1 MRGDQRLTGGRDVP
15 GFGYAHGCPR
25 KIHDGIGIASSYQV
39 GNPGAIKARRDPAD
53 RPTTGRDRCLL
64 GRRGDFRHSAAAGGR
79 GQPRPN
85 HWTAEDFRGHHCKHL
100 EESRRLRPAS
110 TEQAMTRPPK
120 RSMFAGDGVAAPLQH
135 ATFRRIWLASLLS
148 NLGLLIQAVGAAWA
162 MTQMT
167 SSADKVALVQTA
179 LMLPVMLISMP
190 AGAIADMYDRRIVA
204 LISLA
209 IALSGATALTVL
221 AWLGLVTPETLLA
234 LCFVVGSG
242 MALFGPAWQSSVTE
256 QVPPETLPSAVA
268 LNGIS
273 YNIAR
278 SFGPAI
284 GGIVV
289 AAAGAVAAFAANAVL
304 YLPLLI
310 VLFLWRRTS
319 QPSRLPRERL
329 NRAIVSGVR
338 YIANSPAIK
347 IVLTRTLVTGL
358 IGGSVS
364 ALMPLVARD
373 LLHGGA
379 QTYGIMLGA
388 FGMGAVIGALNIT
401 EVRKRMSGE
410 AAIRACALSMGGA
423 IAAVA
428 LSREPVLTAAALVI
442 AGAVWMLAVAL
453 FNIGVQLSAPRWVA
467 GRSLA
472 AFQASIAGGI
482 AIGSW
487 GWGRLTDAV
496 GVEAALLV
504 SAALM
509 LASPLLGLWLQM
521 PRIGARNEDAEVL
534 ADPEVQ
540 LSLTARS
547 GPLVV
552 EIEYRVAQDNARAF
566 HNVMQEVQLSRQ
578 RNGAYGWS
586 IARDIADP
594 ELWTERYH
602 CPTWLDYLRQRN
614 RSTQS
619 ERALHQ
625 RAIGF
630 HLGPDPVRVR
640 RMLERPFGSVRWKE
654 DTPDR
659 AVSEVL
665 PVTSS
670 AAGGST

>member
-1 MRGDQRLTGGRDVP
+1 
-15 GFGYAHGCPR
+15 
-25 KIHDGIGIASSYQV
+25 
-39 GNPGAIKARRDPAD
+39 
-53 RPTTGRDRCLL
+53 
-64 GRRGDFRHSAAAGGR
+64 
-79 GQPRPN
+79 
-85 HWTAEDFRGHHCKHL
+85 
-100 EESRRLRPAS
+100 
-110 TEQAMTRPPK
+110 
-120 RSMFAGDGVAAPLQH
+120 
-135 ATFRRIWLASLLS
+135 
-148 NLGLLIQAVGAAWA
+148 
-162 MTQMT
+162 MT

-179 LMLPVMLISMP
+179 LMLPIMLISMP

-204 LISLA
+204 LVSLS
-209 IALSGATALTVL
+209 IALTGATALSVL
-221 AWLGLVTPETLLA
+221 AWLGLVTPQILLA
-234 LCFVVGSG
+234 FCFIVGSG

-256 QVPPETLPSAVA
+256 QVPTETLPSAVA

-289 AAAGAVAAFAANAVL
+289 ATAGAVAAFAANAVL
-304 YLPLLI
+304 YIPLLI
-310 VLFLWRRTS
+310 VLFLWRRNS
-319 QPSRLPRERL
+319 EPSRLPRERL
-329 NRAIVSGVR
+329 SRAIVSGVR
-338 YIANSPAIK
+338 YIANSPSIR
-347 IVLTRTLVTGL
+347 IVLVRTLVTGV

-410 AAIRACALSMGGA
+410 AAVRACALSMGGA
-423 IAAVA
+423 IAAVG

-442 AGAVWMLAVAL
+442 AGAVWMLSVAL

-487 GWGRLTDAV
+487 GWGRLTDAA
-496 GVEAALLV
+496 GVETALLV
-504 SAALM
+504 SAGLM
-509 LASPLLGLWLQM
+509 FASPLLGLWLGM
-521 PRIGARNEDAEVL
+521 PRVGARNEDAEVL
-534 ADPEVQ
+534 ADPEVR
-540 LSLTARS
+540 LSLTGRS

-552 EIEYRVAQDNARAF
+552 EIEYRVAPDNARAF
-566 HNVMQEVQLSRQ
+566 HNVMQDVQLSRQ

-625 RAIGF
+625 QAIDF

-665 PVTSS
+665 PVVAT
-670 AAGGST
+670 AAGSST

>member
-1 MRGDQRLTGGRDVP
+1 MERDMSDQPKRQSFAPDSITAPL
-15 GFGYAHGCPR
+15 
-25 KIHDGIGIASSYQV
+25 
-39 GNPGAIKARRDPAD
+39 
-53 RPTTGRDRCLL
+53 
-64 GRRGDFRHSAAAGGR
+64 RHS
-79 GQPRPN
+79 
-85 HWTAEDFRGHHCKHL
+85 
-100 EESRRLRPAS
+100 
-110 TEQAMTRPPK
+110 
-120 RSMFAGDGVAAPLQH
+120 V
-135 ATFRRIWLASLLS
+135 FRRIWLASLVS
-148 NLGLLIQAVGAAWA
+148 NLGILIQGVGAAWA

-179 LMLPVMLISMP
+179 LMLPIMLIAMP
-190 AGAIADMYDRRIVA
+190 AGAIADMHDRRIVA
-204 LISLA
+204 LISLT
-209 IALSGATALTVL
+209 IALIGATALTVL
-221 AWLGLVTPETLLA
+221 AWFNLVTPNILLA

-242 MALFGPAWQSSVTE
+242 MALFGPAWQASVSE
-256 QVPPETLPSAVA
+256 QVPAETLPSAVA

-289 AAAGAVAAFAANAVL
+289 ATAGAVAAFAVNATL
-304 YLPLLI
+304 YLPLMI
-310 VLFLWRRTS
+310 VLFLWNRANE
-319 QPSRLPRERL
+319 PSRLPRERL

-338 YIANSPAIK
+338 YIANSPSIR
-347 IVLTRTLVTGL
+347 IVLIRTLVTGL

-388 FGMGAVIGALNIT
+388 FGMGAVIGALNIA
-401 EVRKRMSGE
+401 EVRRRVSGE
-410 AAIRACALSMGGA
+410 AAIRACAISMAGA

-428 LSREPVLTAAALVI
+428 LSREPVLTAAALVL
-442 AGAVWMLAVAL
+442 AGGVWMLAVAL

-482 AIGSW
+482 AMGSW
-487 GWGRLTDAV
+487 GWGHLTDAV
-496 GVEAALLV
+496 GVETALLV
-504 SAALM
+504 SAGLM
-509 LASPLLGLWLQM
+509 LLSPLLGIWLRM
-521 PRIGARNEDAEVL
+521 PPVGARNEAASEVL
-534 ADPEVQ
+534 ADPEVR
-540 LSLTARS
+540 LSLTGRS

-552 EIEYRVAQDNARAF
+552 EIEYRVSQDNARLF

-614 RSTQS
+614 RATQS

-625 RAIGF
+625 RAIDF
-630 HLGPDPVRVR
+630 HLGPEPVRVR

-654 DTPDR
+654 DTPDH
-659 AVSEVL
+659 AANEVL
-665 PVTSS
+665 PVVAT
-670 AAGGST
+670 AAGSST

>member
-1 MRGDQRLTGGRDVP
+1 MTEAPQRPPHST
-15 GFGYAHGCPR
+15 
-25 KIHDGIGIASSYQV
+25 DGI
-39 GNPGAIKARRDPAD
+39 
-53 RPTTGRDRCLL
+53 T
-64 GRRGDFRHSAAAGGR
+64 
-79 GQPRPN
+79 
-85 HWTAEDFRGHHCKHL
+85 
-100 EESRRLRPAS
+100 
-110 TEQAMTRPPK
+110 
-120 RSMFAGDGVAAPLQH
+120 APLRH
-135 ATFRRIWLASLLS
+135 TTFRRIWLASLLS
-148 NLGLLIQAVGAAWA
+148 NLGILIQGVGAAWA

-179 LMLPVMLISMP
+179 LMLPIMLISMP
-190 AGAIADMYDRRIVA
+190 AGAIADMHDRRIVA
-204 LISLA
+204 MVSLA
-209 IALSGATALTVL
+209 IALTGATTLTVL
-221 AWLGLVTPETLLA
+221 TWLGGLAPNLLLT

-242 MALFGPAWQSSVTE
+242 MALFGPAWQSSVSE
-256 QVPPETLPSAVA
+256 QVPAETLPAAVA

-284 GGIVV
+284 GGVVV
-289 AAAGAVAAFAANAVL
+289 AALGAVAAFALNALL
-304 YLPLLI
+304 YLPLLV
-310 VLFLWRRTS
+310 VLFLWNRVHE
-319 QPSRLPRERL
+319 PSRLPREKL
-329 NRAIVSGVR
+329 NRAMVSGVR
-338 YIANSPAIK
+338 YITNSPPIK
-347 IVLTRTLVTGL
+347 TVLLRTFVTGL
-358 IGGSVS
+358 IGGSLS

-379 QTYGIMLGA
+379 QTYGIILGA
-388 FGMGAVIGALNIT
+388 FGMGAVIGALNIG
-401 EVRKRMSGE
+401 EIRKRLSGE
-410 AAIRACALSMGGA
+410 SSVRACALSMGGA

-442 AGAVWMLAVAL
+442 AGSVWMLAVAL

-472 AFQASIAGGI
+472 AFQASISGGI

-487 GWGRLTDAV
+487 GWGHLTDAY
-496 GVEAALLV
+496 GVETALLV

-509 LASPLLGLWLQM
+509 LASPLLGLVLPM
-521 PRIGARNEDAEVL
+521 PRVGARNEVTEVL

-540 LSLTARS
+540 LQLTGRS

-552 EIEYRVAQDNARAF
+552 EIEYRVAQDNARSF
-566 HNVMQEVQLSRQ
+566 HNVMQDVQLSRQ

-625 RAIGF
+625 QAIAF
-630 HLGPDPVRVR
+630 HMGPDPIRIR

-659 AVSEVL
+659 AATEVL
-665 PVTSS
+665 PVVAS
-670 AAGGST
+670 AAGSST

>member
-1 MRGDQRLTGGRDVP
+1 MVE
-15 GFGYAHGCPR
+15 A
-25 KIHDGIGIASSYQV
+25 
-39 GNPGAIKARRDPAD
+39 
-53 RPTTGRDRCLL
+53 
-64 GRRGDFRHSAAAGGR
+64 
-79 GQPRPN
+79 
-85 HWTAEDFRGHHCKHL
+85 
-100 EESRRLRPAS
+100 
-110 TEQAMTRPPK
+110 PK
-120 RSMFAGDGVAAPLQH
+120 RPLFSADSVAAPLRH
-135 ATFRRIWLASLLS
+135 PVFRRIWLASLLS
-148 NLGLLIQAVGAAWA
+148 NLGLMIQGVGAAWA
-162 MTQMT
+162 MTQMA

-179 LMLPVMLISMP
+179 LMLPIMLISMP
-190 AGAIADMYDRRIVA
+190 AGAVADMYDRRIVA
-204 LISLA
+204 LVSLS
-209 IALSGATALTVL
+209 IALTGATALTVL
-221 AWLGLVTPETLLA
+221 TWLGMVTPEILLGF
-234 LCFVVGSG
+234 CFVVGCG
-242 MALFGPAWQSSVTE
+242 MALFGPAWQASVSE
-256 QVPPETLPSAVA
+256 QVPSETLPSAVA

-289 AAAGAVAAFAANAVL
+289 ATAGSVAAFACNALL
-304 YLPLLI
+304 YIPLFVVML
-310 VLFLWRRTS
+310 LWRRTTE
-319 QPSRLPRERL
+319 PSRLPRERL
-329 NRAIVSGVR
+329 SRAIVSGVR
-338 YIANSPAIK
+338 YIRNSPSIR
-347 IVLTRTLVTGL
+347 IVLARTLVTGV

-388 FGMGAVIGALNIT
+388 FGMGAVIGALNIA
-401 EVRKRMSGE
+401 EIRKRLSGE
-410 AAIRACALSMGGA
+410 AAVRACALSMGGA

-428 LSREPVLTAAALVI
+428 LSREPVLTAAALVV

-482 AIGSW
+482 AMGSW
-487 GWGRLTDAV
+487 GWGRLTDVA
-496 GVEAALLV
+496 GVQTALLV

-509 LASPLLGLWLQM
+509 LASPLLGLWLRM
-521 PRIGARNEDAEVL
+521 PRVGARNEDAEVL
-534 ADPEVQ
+534 ADPEVR
-540 LSLTARS
+540 LSLTGRS

-552 EIEYRVAQDNARAF
+552 EIEYRVDQENARAF
-566 HNVMQEVQLSRQ
+566 HGVMQEVQLSRQ

-594 ELWTERYH
+594 ELWMERYH

-625 RAIGF
+625 HAMDF
-630 HLGPDPVRVR
+630 HLGPEPVQVR

-659 AVSEVL
+659 AANEVL
-665 PVTSS
+665 PVST

>member
-1 MRGDQRLTGGRDVP
+1 MTDQ
-15 GFGYAHGCPR
+15 
-25 KIHDGIGIASSYQV
+25 
-39 GNPGAIKARRDPAD
+39 
-53 RPTTGRDRCLL
+53 
-64 GRRGDFRHSAAAGGR
+64 
-79 GQPRPN
+79 
-85 HWTAEDFRGHHCKHL
+85 
-100 EESRRLRPAS
+100 
-110 TEQAMTRPPK
+110 PK
-120 RSMFAGDGVAAPLQH
+120 RSRLATDGIAAPLRH
-135 ATFRRIWLASLLS
+135 AVFRRIWFASLVS
-148 NLGLLIQAVGAAWA
+148 NLGILIQGVGAAWA

-179 LMLPVMLISMP
+179 LMLPIMLISMP
-190 AGAIADMYDRRIVA
+190 AGAIADMHDRRVVA
-204 LISLA
+204 LVSLG
-209 IALSGATALTVL
+209 IALVGASFLTVL
-221 AWLGLVTPETLLA
+221 AWLGLVTPNILLA

-242 MALFGPAWQSSVTE
+242 MALFGPAWQASVSE
-256 QVPPETLPSAVA
+256 QVPAETLPAAVA

-278 SFGPAI
+278 SFGPAV

-289 AAAGAVAAFAANAVL
+289 ATAGAVAAFAVNAVL
-304 YLPLLI
+304 YLPLMV
-310 VLFLWRRTS
+310 VLFLWKRTS
-319 QPSRLPRERL
+319 EPSRLPRERL
-329 NRAIVSGVR
+329 NRAMVSGVR
-338 YIANSPAIK
+338 YIANSPSIR
-347 IVLTRTLVTGL
+347 IVLIRTLVTGV
-358 IGGSVS
+358 IGGSIS

-388 FGMGAVIGALNIT
+388 FGMGAVFGALNIS
-401 EVRKRMSGE
+401 EVRRRMSGE
-410 AAIRACALSMGGA
+410 AAVRACAISMAGA

-428 LSREPVLTAAALVI
+428 LSTNAILTAIAPVL

-487 GWGRLTDAV
+487 GWGHLTDLA
-496 GVEAALLV
+496 GVEIALLV
-504 SAALM
+504 SAGLM
-509 LASPLLGLWLQM
+509 LISPLLGIWLRM
-521 PRIGARNEDAEVL
+521 PPIGARNEDATEVI
-534 ADPEVQ
+534 ADPEVR
-540 LSLTARS
+540 LSLTGRS

-602 CPTWLDYLRQRN
+602 CPTWLDYLRQRS
-614 RSTQS
+614 RATQS

-625 RAIGF
+625 RAIDF
-630 HLGPDPVRVR
+630 HLGPDPIRVR

-659 AVSEVL
+659 AANEVL
-665 PVTSS
+665 PVVAT
-670 AAGGST
+670 AAGSST

>member
-1 MRGDQRLTGGRDVP
+1 
-15 GFGYAHGCPR
+15 
-25 KIHDGIGIASSYQV
+25 
-39 GNPGAIKARRDPAD
+39 
-53 RPTTGRDRCLL
+53 
-64 GRRGDFRHSAAAGGR
+64 
-79 GQPRPN
+79 
-85 HWTAEDFRGHHCKHL
+85 
-100 EESRRLRPAS
+100 
-110 TEQAMTRPPK
+110 MTVPPK
-120 RSMFAGDGVAAPLQH
+120 RAGSADGIMAPLRH
-135 ATFRRIWLASLLS
+135 SVFRRIWLASLVS
-148 NLGLLIQAVGAAWA
+148 NLGILIQGVGAAWA

-179 LMLPVMLISMP
+179 LMLPIMLIAMP
-190 AGAIADMYDRRIVA
+190 AGAIADMHDRRIVA
-204 LISLA
+204 LVSLA

-221 AWLGLVTPETLLA
+221 AWFNLVTPNILLT

-242 MALFGPAWQSSVTE
+242 MALFGPAWQASVSE
-256 QVPPETLPSAVA
+256 QVPAETLPSAVA

-278 SFGPAI
+278 SFGPAV

-289 AAAGAVAAFAANAVL
+289 ASAGAVAAFGLNTVL
-304 YLPLLI
+304 YLPLMI
-310 VLFLWRRTS
+310 VLFLWKRS
-319 QPSRLPRERL
+319 SEPSRLPRERL
-329 NRAIVSGVR
+329 TRAMVSGAR
-338 YIANSPAIK
+338 YITNSPSIR
-347 IVLTRTLVTGL
+347 IVLIRTLVTGL
-358 IGGSVS
+358 IGGSLS
-364 ALMPLVARD
+364 ALMPLIARD

-401 EVRKRMSGE
+401 EVRRRMSGE
-410 AAIRACALSMGGA
+410 AAVRACAISMAGA

-428 LSREPVLTAAALVI
+428 ISTEPVLTAAALVI
-442 AGAVWMLAVAL
+442 AGGVWMLAVAL

-487 GWGRLTDAV
+487 GWGHLTDAY
-496 GVEAALLV
+496 GVETALLV
-504 SAALM
+504 SAGLM
-509 LASPLLGLWLQM
+509 LLSPLLGLWLRM
-521 PRIGARNEDAEVL
+521 PPVGARNEAATEVL
-534 ADPEVQ
+534 ADPEVR
-540 LSLTARS
+540 LSLTGRS

-552 EIEYRVAQDNARAF
+552 EIEYRVAQDNARLF

-614 RSTQS
+614 RATQS

-625 RAIGF
+625 RAIDF
-630 HLGPDPVRVR
+630 HLGVEPIRVR

-659 AVSEVL
+659 AANEVL
-665 PVTSS
+665 PVVAT
-670 AAGGST
+670 AAGSST

>member
-1 MRGDQRLTGGRDVP
+1 MTGKSKLSL
-15 GFGYAHGCPR
+15 F
-25 KIHDGIGIASSYQV
+25 ASDS
-39 GNPGAIKARRDPAD
+39 
-53 RPTTGRDRCLL
+53 L
-64 GRRGDFRHSAAAGGR
+64 
-79 GQPRPN
+79 
-85 HWTAEDFRGHHCKHL
+85 
-100 EESRRLRPAS
+100 
-110 TEQAMTRPPK
+110 
-120 RSMFAGDGVAAPLQH
+120 AAPLRH
-135 ATFRRIWLASLLS
+135 VVFRRIWLASLLS

-190 AGAIADMYDRRIVA
+190 AGAVADMYDRRIV
-204 LISLA
+204 SLA
-209 IALSGATALTVL
+209 SLSIALSGATALTVL
-221 AWLGLVTPETLLA
+221 SWFGLVTPEILL
-234 LCFVVGSG
+234 LFCFVVGSG
-242 MALFGPAWQSSVTE
+242 MALFGPAWQASVTE
-256 QVPPETLPSAVA
+256 QVPSETLPSAVA

-289 AAAGAVAAFAANAVL
+289 ATAGAVAAFAANAVL
-304 YLPLLI
+304 YLPLLV
-310 VLFLWRRTS
+310 VLFLWRRS
-319 QPSRLPRERL
+319 SEPSRLPRERL

-338 YIANSPAIK
+338 YIANSPSIK
-347 IVLTRTLVTGL
+347 IVLARTFVTGV

-388 FGMGAVIGALNIT
+388 FGMGAVVGALNIG
-401 EVRKRMSGE
+401 EVRKRLGGE

-423 IAAVA
+423 IAAVG
-428 LSREPVLTAAALVI
+428 LSREPVLTAAALVV
-442 AGAVWMLAVAL
+442 AGAAWMLAVAL

-487 GWGRLTDAV
+487 GWGRLTDLA
-496 GVEAALLV
+496 GVEVALLV
-504 SAALM
+504 SGALM
-509 LASPLLGLWLQM
+509 LASPLLGLLLPM
-521 PRIGARNEDAEVL
+521 PFVGARNEDAEVL
-534 ADPEVQ
+534 ADPEVR
-540 LSLTARS
+540 LPLTARS

-552 EIEYRVAQDNARAF
+552 EIEYRVAQENARGF

-586 IARDIADP
+586 VARDIADP

-625 RAIGF
+625 SAMDF
-630 HLGPDPVRVR
+630 HLGPDPVRIR

-654 DTPDR
+654 ETPDG
-659 AVSEVL
+659 AASEVL
-665 PVTSS
+665 PIASA

>member
-1 MRGDQRLTGGRDVP
+1 MTE
-15 GFGYAHGCPR
+15 
-25 KIHDGIGIASSYQV
+25 
-39 GNPGAIKARRDPAD
+39 PA
-53 RPTTGRDRCLL
+53 
-64 GRRGDFRHSAAAGGR
+64 
-79 GQPRPN
+79 
-85 HWTAEDFRGHHCKHL
+85 
-100 EESRRLRPAS
+100 
-110 TEQAMTRPPK
+110 K
-120 RSMFAGDGVAAPLQH
+120 RSILSGEGVAAPLRH
-135 ATFRRIWLASLLS
+135 AVFRRIWLASLLS
-148 NLGLLIQAVGAAWA
+148 NLGLLIQGVGAAWA

-179 LMLPVMLISMP
+179 LMLPIMLISMP
-190 AGAIADMYDRRIVA
+190 AGAIADMYDRRVVA
-204 LISLA
+204 LVSLA
-209 IALSGATALTVL
+209 IALAGATALAAM
-221 AWLGLVTPETLLA
+221 AWHNLVTPNILLA
-234 LCFVVGSG
+234 FCFIVGCG
-242 MALFGPAWQSSVTE
+242 MALFGPAWQSSVSE
-256 QVPPETLPSAVA
+256 QVPAEHLPAAVA

-284 GGIVV
+284 GGVIV
-289 AAAGAVAAFAANAVL
+289 ATAGAVAAFAANALL
-304 YLPLLI
+304 YIPLLV
-310 VLFLWRRTS
+310 VLFLWRRRS
-319 QPSRLPRERL
+319 EPSRLPRERL
-329 NRAIVSGVR
+329 NRAMVSGVR
-338 YIANSPAIK
+338 YIANSPSIR
-347 IVLTRTLVTGL
+347 IVLTRTLVTGI
-358 IGGSVS
+358 IGGSVM
-364 ALMPLVARD
+364 ALMPLIARD
-373 LLHGGA
+373 LLGGGA

-388 FGMGAVIGALNIT
+388 FGMGAVVGALNIGT
-401 EVRKRMSGE
+401 LRRQMSGE
-410 AAIRACALSMGGA
+410 AAIRACTISMAGA

-428 LSREPVLTAAALVI
+428 LSRQPVLTAAALVV
-442 AGAVWMLAVAL
+442 AGAVWMAAVAL

-487 GWGRLTDAV
+487 GWGYLTDLA
-496 GVEAALLV
+496 GVQTALLV
-504 SAALM
+504 SAAMM
-509 LASPLLGLWLQM
+509 LVSPLLGLWLRM
-521 PRIGARNEDAEVL
+521 PPVGARNEDAEVL
-534 ADPEVQ
+534 ADPEVR
-540 LSLTARS
+540 LSLTGRS

-552 EIEYRVAQDNARAF
+552 EIEYRVDQENARAF

-625 RAIGF
+625 RAMDF

-659 AVSEVL
+659 AASEVL
-665 PVTSS
+665 PVAT
-670 AAGGST
+670 AAGSGT

>member
-1 MRGDQRLTGGRDVP
+1 MTEQSKRRGFAT
-15 GFGYAHGCPR
+15 
-25 KIHDGIGIASSYQV
+25 DGI
-39 GNPGAIKARRDPAD
+39 
-53 RPTTGRDRCLL
+53 
-64 GRRGDFRHSAAAGGR
+64 
-79 GQPRPN
+79 
-85 HWTAEDFRGHHCKHL
+85 
-100 EESRRLRPAS
+100 
-110 TEQAMTRPPK
+110 
-120 RSMFAGDGVAAPLQH
+120 AAPLRH
-135 ATFRRIWLASLLS
+135 AVFRRIWLASLVS
-148 NLGLLIQAVGAAWA
+148 NLGILIQGVGAAWA

-179 LMLPVMLISMP
+179 LMLPIMLIAMP
-190 AGAIADMYDRRIVA
+190 AGAIADMHDRRIVA
-204 LISLA
+204 LISLG
-209 IALSGATALTVL
+209 IALVGATVLTVL
-221 AWLGLVTPETLLA
+221 AWFGLVTPNILLA

-242 MALFGPAWQSSVTE
+242 MALFGPAWQASVSE
-256 QVPPETLPSAVA
+256 QVPAETLPQAVA

-284 GGIVV
+284 GGLVV
-289 AAAGAVAAFAANAVL
+289 ATAGAVAAFAVNAAL
-304 YLPLLI
+304 YLPLMV
-310 VLFLWRRTS
+310 VLFLWNRTHE
-319 QPSRLPRERL
+319 PSRLPRERL
-329 NRAIVSGVR
+329 NRAMVSGVR
-338 YIANSPAIK
+338 YIANSPSIR
-347 IVLTRTLVTGL
+347 IVLIRTLVTGI

-388 FGMGAVIGALNIT
+388 FGMGAVIGALNIG
-401 EVRKRMSGE
+401 EVRRRMSGE
-410 AAIRACALSMGGA
+410 AAVRACAISMAGA

-428 LSREPVLTAAALVI
+428 LSTSAIMTAVALVL

-482 AIGSW
+482 AVGSW
-487 GWGRLTDAV
+487 GWGYLTDLA
-496 GVEAALLV
+496 GVETALLV
-504 SAALM
+504 SAGLM
-509 LASPLLGLWLQM
+509 LISPLLGIWLRM
-521 PRIGARNEDAEVL
+521 PRVGARNEDATEVL
-534 ADPEVQ
+534 ADPEVR

-552 EIEYRVAQDNARAF
+552 EIEYRVAQDSARAF

-586 IARDIADP
+586 IARDIGDP

-614 RSTQS
+614 RPTQS

-625 RAIGF
+625 RAIDF
-630 HLGPDPVRVR
+630 HLGPDPIRVR

-659 AVSEVL
+659 AANEVL
-665 PVTSS
+665 PVVAT
-670 AAGGST
+670 AAGSST

>member
-1 MRGDQRLTGGRDVP
+1 MTEP
-15 GFGYAHGCPR
+15 
-25 KIHDGIGIASSYQV
+25 
-39 GNPGAIKARRDPAD
+39 
-53 RPTTGRDRCLL
+53 RDRADSITAPL
-64 GRRGDFRHSAAAGGR
+64 RHSI
-79 GQPRPN
+79 
-85 HWTAEDFRGHHCKHL
+85 
-100 EESRRLRPAS
+100 
-110 TEQAMTRPPK
+110 
-120 RSMFAGDGVAAPLQH
+120 
-135 ATFRRIWLASLLS
+135 FRRIWLASLLS
-148 NLGLLIQAVGAAWA
+148 NLGILIQGVGAAWA

-167 SSADKVALVQTA
+167 AEADKVALVQTA

-190 AGAIADMYDRRIVA
+190 AGAIADMHDRRIVA
-204 LISLA
+204 LVSLM
-209 IALSGATALTVL
+209 IALSGATTLTVL
-221 AWLGLVTPETLLA
+221 AWLNLVTPNILLA

-242 MALFGPAWQSSVTE
+242 MALFGPAWQSSVSE
-256 QVPPETLPSAVA
+256 QVPSETLPAAVA

-289 AAAGAVAAFAANAVL
+289 ASAGAVAAFAANAVL
-304 YLPLLI
+304 YLPLLV
-310 VLFLWRRTS
+310 VLFLWNRVS
-319 QPSRLPRERL
+319 EPSRLPRERL

-338 YIANSPAIK
+338 YITNSPSIR
-347 IVLTRTLVTGL
+347 IVLTRTMVTGI

-388 FGMGAVIGALNIT
+388 FGMGAVIGALNISAI
-401 EVRKRMSGE
+401 RSRLSGE
-410 AAIRACALSMGGA
+410 AAIRACALTMGAA

-428 LSREPVLTAAALVI
+428 ASKQPVITAAALVV
-442 AGAVWMLAVAL
+442 AGAVWMLAIAL

-487 GWGRLTDAV
+487 CWGRITDV
-496 GVEAALLV
+496 GGVEMALLI
-504 SAALM
+504 SAGLM
-509 LASPLLGLWLQM
+509 LLSPVLGIWLRM
-521 PRIGARNEDAEVL
+521 PPIGARNEDATDVL
-534 ADPEVQ
+534 ADPQVQ
-540 LSLTARS
+540 LQLTGRS

-566 HNVMQEVQLSRQ
+566 HNVMQDVQLSRQ

-602 CPTWLDYLRQRN
+602 CPTWLDFLRQRN
-614 RSTQS
+614 RATQI
-619 ERALHQ
+619 ERELHQ
-625 RAIGF
+625 KAADFHIGAE
-630 HLGPDPVRVR
+630 PIRVR
-640 RMLERPFGSVRWKE
+640 RMLERPFGSVRWKDE
-654 DTPDR
+654 TPDR
-659 AVSEVL
+659 AAKEVI
-665 PVTSS
+665 PVVAT
-670 AAGGST
+670 AAGSST

>member
-1 MRGDQRLTGGRDVP
+1 MTDQPKRL
-15 GFGYAHGCPR
+15 GFAT
-25 KIHDGIGIASSYQV
+25 DGI
-39 GNPGAIKARRDPAD
+39 
-53 RPTTGRDRCLL
+53 
-64 GRRGDFRHSAAAGGR
+64 
-79 GQPRPN
+79 
-85 HWTAEDFRGHHCKHL
+85 
-100 EESRRLRPAS
+100 
-110 TEQAMTRPPK
+110 
-120 RSMFAGDGVAAPLQH
+120 AAPLRH
-135 ATFRRIWLASLLS
+135 AVFRRIWLASLVS
-148 NLGLLIQAVGAAWA
+148 NLGILIQGVGAAWA

-179 LMLPVMLISMP
+179 LMLPIMLIAMP
-190 AGAIADMYDRRIVA
+190 AGAIADMHDRRIVA
-204 LISLA
+204 LISLG
-209 IALSGATALTVL
+209 IALVGATVLTVL
-221 AWLGLVTPETLLA
+221 AWFGLVTPNILLA

-242 MALFGPAWQSSVTE
+242 MALFGPAWQASVSE
-256 QVPPETLPSAVA
+256 QVPAETLPAAVA

-284 GGIVV
+284 GGLVV
-289 AAAGAVAAFAANAVL
+289 ATSGAVAAFAVNAVL
-304 YLPLLI
+304 YLPLMV
-310 VLFLWRRTS
+310 VLFLWNRTHE
-319 QPSRLPRERL
+319 PSRLPRERL

-338 YIANSPAIK
+338 YIANSPSIR
-347 IVLTRTLVTGL
+347 IVLIRTLVTGI

-388 FGMGAVIGALNIT
+388 FGMGAVFGALNIG
-401 EVRKRMSGE
+401 EVRRRMSGE
-410 AAIRACALSMGGA
+410 AAVRACAISMAGA

-428 LSREPVLTAAALVI
+428 LSTSAILTAVALVL

-482 AIGSW
+482 ALGSW
-487 GWGRLTDAV
+487 GWGHLTDLA
-496 GVEAALLV
+496 GVETALLV
-504 SAALM
+504 SAGLM
-509 LASPLLGLWLQM
+509 LLSPLLGIWLRM
-521 PRIGARNEDAEVL
+521 PRVGARNEDATELL
-534 ADPEVQ
+534 ADPEVR

-614 RSTQS
+614 RATQS

-625 RAIGF
+625 RAIDF
-630 HLGPDPVRVR
+630 HLGPDPIRVR

-659 AVSEVL
+659 AANEVL
-665 PVTSS
+665 PVVAT
-670 AAGGST
+670 AAGSST

>member
-1 MRGDQRLTGGRDVP
+1 MTDQ
-15 GFGYAHGCPR
+15 
-25 KIHDGIGIASSYQV
+25 
-39 GNPGAIKARRDPAD
+39 
-53 RPTTGRDRCLL
+53 
-64 GRRGDFRHSAAAGGR
+64 
-79 GQPRPN
+79 
-85 HWTAEDFRGHHCKHL
+85 
-100 EESRRLRPAS
+100 
-110 TEQAMTRPPK
+110 PK
-120 RSMFAGDGVAAPLQH
+120 RSMLAADGVTTPLRY
-135 ATFRRIWLASLLS
+135 AVFRRIWLASLLS
-148 NLGLLIQAVGAAWA
+148 NLGLLIQGVGAAWA

-204 LISLA
+204 LVSLG
-209 IALSGATALTVL
+209 IALSGATALAVM
-221 AWLGLVTPETLLA
+221 AWLSLVTPEILLA
-234 LCFVVGSG
+234 FCFIVGSG
-242 MALFGPAWQSSVTE
+242 NALFGPAWQSSVSE
-256 QVPPETLPSAVA
+256 QVPAEALPSAVA

-284 GGIVV
+284 GGVIV
-289 AAAGAVAAFAANAVL
+289 AAAGAVVAFAANATL
-304 YLPLLI
+304 YLPLLV

-319 QPSRLPRERL
+319 EPSRLPREKL
-329 NRAIVSGVR
+329 NRAMVSGVR
-338 YIANSPAIK
+338 YIANSPAIR
-347 IVLTRTLVTGL
+347 IVLARTLVTGI

-388 FGMGAVIGALNIT
+388 FGMGAVIGALNIA

-410 AAIRACALSMGGA
+410 AAVRACALSMGGA

-428 LSREPVLTAAALVI
+428 LSREPVLTAAALVV

-487 GWGRLTDAV
+487 GWGRLTDAA
-496 GVEAALLV
+496 GVETALLV
-504 SAALM
+504 SAGLM
-509 LASPLLGLWLQM
+509 LASPLLGLWLRM
-521 PRIGARNEDAEVL
+521 PRVGARNEDAEVL
-534 ADPEVQ
+534 ADPEVR
-540 LSLTARS
+540 LALTGRS

-552 EIEYRVAQDNARAF
+552 EIEYRVDQESARAF

-602 CPTWLDYLRQRN
+602 CPTWFDYLRQRN

-625 RAIGF
+625 RAIDF

-654 DTPDR
+654 ETPDR
-659 AVSEVL
+659 AANEVL
-665 PVTSS
+665 PVAT